1 MTTTQGLLYQ
11 LLLLL
16 VATTF
21 AQPLLLR
28 MTSTIARASPLP
40 LARAQANM
48 RPRQLQPT
56 ASSTLSIIVIPTQD
70 SSSYTTSLPTGS
82 GTWISATAATASA
95 TTTTS
100 QARGPWRGE
109 STLDQSEIRLARER
123 ARGGGSMV
131 TTIISVLIGS
141 LVLGL
146 FFLRLWRV
154 QRNYSLSFRS
164 FFIPSSGLKIRY
176 LNINIAPA
184 TPRAPTGPP
193 PGYSRGF
200 HAVFRPPRRGHDTN
214 GVAIEEG
221 GQRVGSRD
229 EDDIWDG
236 ESLGEVREEKEGL
249 PRYAVDVDLPGY
261 SHGLAPGVVRAN
273 GLERQAYVGSSGSEA
288 STADDLSRT
297 EAIMSSIE
305 YEQTIRNAPQAP
317 ERVITREISQIRND
331 SWPRAAWNH
340 ASWVVPATSLR
351 VREER
356 PSSNRAGASS

>member
-1 MTTTQGLLYQ
+1 MAATRGLLFQ

-16 VATTF
+16 VTTTF
-21 AQPLLLR
+21 APPLLLR
-28 MTSTIARASPLP
+28 MTSTGVRASPLP
-40 LARAQANM
+40 LARARANIM

-70 SSSYTTSLPTGS
+70 SSSYTTSLPADS
-82 GTWISATAATASA
+82 GTWTTSTAAATASA
-95 TTTTS
+95 TTTPS
-100 QARGPWRGE
+100 QARGPWRGG
-109 STLDQSEIRLARER
+109 SMLDQSEIRLARER

-131 TTIISVLIGS
+131 TTIILVLIGS

-146 FFLRLWRV
+146 FLLRLWRV
-154 QRNYSLSFRS
+154 QRSYPLSFRS

-176 LNINIAPA
+176 LNIDIAPA

-193 PGYSRGF
+193 PSYSRGF

-229 EDDIWDG
+229 EDDIWEG
-236 ESLGEVREEKEGL
+236 ESLDEVQEEKEGL

-261 SHGLAPGVVRAN
+261 SHSLAPGVARAN
-273 GLERQAYVGSSGSEA
+273 GLERQASVGSSGSEA
-288 STADDLSRT
+288 STVDSSSRT
-297 EAIMSSIE
+297 EAIMTSRE
-305 YEQTIRNAPQAP
+305 YEQAIRNAPQAP
-317 ERVITREISQIRND
+317 ERAITREISQIRND

-351 VREER
+351 VREE
-356 PSSNRAGASS
+356 